1 MAKTMGEW
9 VGSEIMP
16 KRSVTSEEREQQAR
30 DEKGRF
36 AGGLDQGARGEPV
49 KRKQTMDSVITEMIN
64 SSSERKGSL

>member
-9 VGSEIMP
+9 VGSEVMP
-16 KRSVTSEEREQQAR
+16 KRSVTPEEREQQAR

-49 KRKQTMDSVITEMIN
+49 KRKQTMNDVIKQMVN
-64 SSSERKGSL
+64 DSSERKGSL